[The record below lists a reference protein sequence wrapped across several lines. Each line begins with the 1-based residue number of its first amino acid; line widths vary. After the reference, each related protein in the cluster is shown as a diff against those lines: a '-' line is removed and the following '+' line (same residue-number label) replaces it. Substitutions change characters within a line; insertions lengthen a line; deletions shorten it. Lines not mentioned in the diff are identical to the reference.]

1 MLSIKY
7 VTRFKKDLK
16 RYQHQ
21 SSILRE
27 LNEVLKLLLME
38 KSLPEKYRDHSL
50 LGGYAGMLECHIK
63 PDVLLVYWVDVANK
77 KLVVERLG
85 SYSELFK

>member
-7 VTRFKKDLK
+7 VARIKKDLK

-21 SSILRE
+21 TAILRE
-27 LNEVLKLLLME
+27 LNDVLKLLLAE
-38 KSLPEKYRDHSL
+38 KALPEKYRDHSL
-50 LGGYAGMLECHIK
+50 SGGYVGMRECHVK
-63 PDVLLVYWVDVANK
+63 PDVLLVYWIDVENK

-85 SYSELFK
+85 SHSDLFK

>member
-21 SSILRE
+21 ISILRE
-27 LNEVLKLLLME
+27 LNDVLKLLLEE
-38 KSLPEKYRDHSL
+38 KALPAKYYDHTLS
-50 LGGYAGMLECHIK
+50 GGYVHMRECHVK
-63 PDVLLVYWVDVANK
+63 PDVLLIYWVDVENK
-77 KLVVERLG
+77 KLIVERLG
-85 SYSELFK
+85 SHSELF

>member
-16 RYQHQ
+16 KYHHQ
-21 SSILRE
+21 ASVLRE
-27 LNEVLKLLLME
+27 LNDVLKLLLAQ

-50 LGGYAGMLECHIK
+50 SGGYVGMRECHVK
-63 PDVLLVYWVDVANK
+63 PDVLLVYWIDTKNK

-85 SYSELFK
+85 SHSELF

>member
-21 SSILRE
+21 TSILRE
-27 LNEVLKLLLME
+27 LNDVLKLLLAE
-38 KSLPEKYRDHSL
+38 KPLPEKYRDHSL
-50 LGGYAGMLECHIK
+50 SGGYVGMRECHVK
-63 PDVLLVYWVDVANK
+63 PDVLLVYWVDLENK

-85 SYSELFK
+85 SHSELF